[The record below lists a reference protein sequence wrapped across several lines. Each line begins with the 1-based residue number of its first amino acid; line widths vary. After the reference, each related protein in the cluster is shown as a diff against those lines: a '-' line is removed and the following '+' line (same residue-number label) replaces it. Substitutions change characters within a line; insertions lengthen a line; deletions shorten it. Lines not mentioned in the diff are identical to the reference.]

1 MIFYILWK
9 WQHLNMIQVEE
20 VLVES
25 SVVKHYYL
33 LLTLTTFDQESRL
46 VNVWNWFWQWS
57 VITGPVSSLVG
68 EAQLS
73 ICVITQPELKKLSW
87 SHSDRAPS
95 KLHWLMSQKLEI
107 ILVMESPLV
116 PVTHKTKW
124 LSLFWVWTADTE
136 TRVM

>member
-1 MIFYILWK
+1 MKVATLKHDTSWGSSSWIKCCKTLLPTFPLDYVWPRVKTGECLKLILAMKCYHWTC
-9 WQHLNMIQVEE
+9 
-20 VLVES
+20 
-25 SVVKHYYL
+25 L
-33 LLTLTTFDQESRL
+33 LAG
-46 VNVWNWFWQWS
+46 
-57 VITGPVSSLVG
+57 IG